1 MGGASGSLVG
11 EFDHRV
17 VSAFSASWLSD
28 WTRMAAAQAITI
40 NKERETDTTKDA
52 DGKTGEQKSDRRWE
66 EKEIQ
71 WLILGFPHSKCRFFW
86 GNLPLFSTQHA
97 VWLWHYDSPAR
108 SLEQPCFIRNMMKN
122 QQDSGY
128 GPMPHAISSWLVWL
142 VTINHYSSH
151 CIIANPHYRIKWLV
165 DVGCISHY
173 TPISQYSW
181 IIYIYI
187 MVKPTIDI
195 TSMKPTWECISIH
208 VLVVMFHHTS
218 SSKRKISQLCG
229 LSWTMGRKNH
239 GMISFKQAI
248 GPKKYPWW

>member
-1 MGGASGSLVG
+1 MVEWLNKNGGSTSNNNKQRKRDGHDKG
-11 EFDHRV
+11 RGREDRR
-17 VSAFSASWLSD
+17 
-28 WTRMAAAQAITI
+28 T
-40 NKERETDTTKDA
+40 KERQAMGREGNPVVD
-52 DGKTGEQKSDRRWE
+52 SR
-66 EKEIQ
+66 
-71 WLILGFPHSKCRFFW
+71 FPPFKVPFFW

-97 VWLWHYDSPAR
+97 VWLWHCDSPAR

-181 IIYIYI
+181 IILYIYI
-187 MVKPTIDI
+187 LC
-195 TSMKPTWECISIH
+195 SN
-208 VLVVMFHHTS
+208 
-218 SSKRKISQLCG
+218 QL
-229 LSWTMGRKNH
+229 
-239 GMISFKQAI
+239 
-248 GPKKYPWW
+248 

>member
-66 EKEIQ
+66 EKETQ

-181 IIYIYI
+181 IIYIYYGQTNYRYNQHEAYLR
-187 MVKPTIDI
+187 VHFHSCFSGYVSPYFFEQEKNLPTVRVI
-195 TSMKPTWECISIH
+195 
-208 VLVVMFHHTS
+208 L
-218 SSKRKISQLCG
+218 
-229 LSWTMGRKNH
+229 NH
-239 GMISFKQAI
+239 GE
-248 GPKKYPWW
+248 KKPWYDKL